1 MTGYEQTA
9 HYRLILLGALIVAF
23 VVLGGQSQATAQ
35 QITPEEYHQQI
46 GPCACPD
53 DRTVNHQKCGHRSAY
68 CRCGGWE
75 PICFAG
81 DDSGQREPNRRRR
94 CGHVCALYGE

>member
-1 MTGYEQTA
+1 MTNIVKIAAMALLVLPLVAAHDWQAAAQPITAEQ
-9 HYRLILLGALIVAF
+9 YRAL
-23 VVLGGQSQATAQ
+23 
-35 QITPEEYHQQI
+35 I
-46 GPCACPD
+46 GPCACPSD
-53 DRTVNHQKCGHRSAY
+53 KTANGRRCGRVSAY

-81 DDSGQREPNRRRR
+81 DDTGQREPNRQRR

>member
-1 MTGYEQTA
+1 MPLFRSARDCWRYVSERVTAEQ
-9 HYRLILLGALIVAF
+9 YRAL
-23 VVLGGQSQATAQ
+23 
-35 QITPEEYHQQI
+35 I
-46 GPCACPD
+46 GPCACPGD
-53 DRTVNHQKCGHRSAY
+53 ETANGHRCGRVSAY

-81 DDSGQREPNRRRR
+81 DDTDQREPNRQRR